1 MIRQLHLPDR
11 FVMAQS
17 TLHVVIGNRGRPI
30 HHDKVINRLRERG
43 IHCRPPARG
52 KPNHHD
58 TVINRLRERMIHCR
72 RPAQMSSSYPT

>member
-1 MIRQLHLPDR
+1 MIRQLHLRDR

-43 IHCRPPARG
+43 IHFGPPAQCQVLTRH
-52 KPNHHD
+52 KYLLHFFL
-58 TVINRLRERMIHCR
+58 VSVYYIVYLQRW
-72 RPAQMSSSYPT
+72 